1 LAARLH
7 SESYERHQTCL
18 GSSAAMRHWQG
29 HAWHHERGHLATSAQ
44 RNTHKIAT
52 KTMYGHTIGEVLTLS
67 VALERTVD
75 KVCAASLAQGEWAQE
90 TLIELVL
97 DQIRVDQKLK
107 VLRQVLASIFRGALV
122 VA

>member
-1 LAARLH
+1 M
-7 SESYERHQTCL
+7 L
-18 GSSAAMRHWQG
+18 GTLNEDTSPQALSAM
-29 HAWHHERGHLATSAQ
+29 LI
-44 RNTHKIAT
+44 KIAT

-97 DQIRVDQKLK
+97 DQIRVDQSSKCLG
-107 VLRQVLASIFRGALV
+107 RS
-122 VA
+122 